1 MIKTTK
7 KNRLKIN
14 INAKKYY
21 YKNKDK
27 ISKNHGIYRKNN
39 KEKINNYLKNYNEIN
54 KEIIRDKKKIY
65 YQTDNGKKV
74 KRIIDWKKIGLI
86 CEDYDALYEKVY
98 NTTNC

>member
-1 MIKTTK
+1 MKMNLSDDFIREITEKFKKILKKYKKWIYDKNYKK

-39 KEKINNYLKNYNEIN
+39 KEKINNYLKNYNEIY
-54 KEIIRDKKKIY
+54 IY
-65 YQTDNGKKV
+65 
-74 KRIIDWKKIGLI
+74 
-86 CEDYDALYEKVY
+86 
-98 NTTNC
+98 